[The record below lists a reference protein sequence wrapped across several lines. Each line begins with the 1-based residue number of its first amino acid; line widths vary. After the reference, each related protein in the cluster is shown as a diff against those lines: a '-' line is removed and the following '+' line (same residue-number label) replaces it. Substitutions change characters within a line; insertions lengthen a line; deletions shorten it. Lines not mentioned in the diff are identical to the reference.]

1 MEKMPEAM
9 GFIKNNNYSLIE
21 IDKEHIVCEAKITE
35 TSLNAYGI
43 CHGGFIFGL
52 CDTAAGVLAY
62 SLNKRCFTTSSTI
75 NYLKPC
81 VGEKIICRSNVI
93 RNGKT
98 LGVFESKI
106 FNEKDELCAISTVN
120 FIYN

>member
-52 CDTAAGVLAY
+52 CDSAAGVLAH
-62 SLNKRCFTTSSTI
+62 SLNKKCFTTNSTI

-81 VGEKIICRSNVI
+81 VGNKIICHCSII
-93 RNGKT
+93 RDGKKI
-98 LGVFESKI
+98 GVYEAKV
-106 FNEKDELCAISTVN
+106 FNEEDELCAISTVN
-120 FIYN
+120 VIYN